1 MSKQDYSN
9 LGDFGDGLEFSISKP
24 NQENMD
30 TEVLKAGTYQL
41 PEDCTA
47 SVVKG
52 EVIVYQKRKSVLK
65 EGDYRCKDC
74 RFNIIGY
81 ATNNA
86 RYSTYVC
93 LVNRKNMGSYGAMKV
108 LHDMQ
113 KWRRG
118 RKMPMV
124 SPILFGAAI
133 DVAISVLRKDL
144 RTTQKLKED
153 GQERSNQEPAGGGGQ
168 V

>member
-1 MSKQDYSN
+1 MANDVY
-9 LGDFGDGLEFSISKP
+9 P
-24 NQENMD
+24 NKYD
-30 TEVLKAGTYQL
+30 L
-41 PEDCTA
+41 
-47 SVVKG
+47 
-52 EVIVYQKRKSVLK
+52 
-65 EGDYRCKDC
+65 
-74 RFNIIGY
+74 
-81 ATNNA
+81 
-86 RYSTYVC
+86 C
-93 LVNRKNMGSYGAMKV
+93 LVNCENMSVYGAMKV

>member
-1 MSKQDYSN
+1 MIVC
-9 LGDFGDGLEFSISKP
+9 FGCKYLDTHTVLPDG
-24 NQENMD
+24 
-30 TEVLKAGTYQL
+30 
-41 PEDCTA
+41 
-47 SVVKG
+47 
-52 EVIVYQKRKSVLK
+52 RH
-65 EGDYRCKDC
+65 RCKLANDVYPKINDC
-74 RFNIIGY
+74 
-81 ATNNA
+81 
-86 RYSTYVC
+86 C
-93 LVNRKNMGSYGAMKV
+93 LVNRENMGSYGAMKV

-113 KWRRG
+113 NWRRG
-118 RKMPMV
+118 RNMPMV

>member
-1 MSKQDYSN
+1 MIVCSTCKYFDRHAV
-9 LGDFGDGLEFSISKP
+9 LPDG
-24 NQENMD
+24 
-30 TEVLKAGTYQL
+30 
-41 PEDCTA
+41 
-47 SVVKG
+47 
-52 EVIVYQKRKSVLK
+52 RH
-65 EGDYRCKDC
+65 RCKLSDGVYPK
-74 RFNIIGY
+74 IHD
-81 ATNNA
+81 
-86 RYSTYVC
+86 VC
-93 LVNRKNMGSYGAMKV
+93 LVNRENMGLYGAMKV

-133 DVAISVLRKDL
+133 DVAISVLRKNL

>member
-1 MSKQDYSN
+1 MIVCSTCKYFDRHTV
-9 LGDFGDGLEFSISKP
+9 LPDG
-24 NQENMD
+24 
-30 TEVLKAGTYQL
+30 
-41 PEDCTA
+41 
-47 SVVKG
+47 
-52 EVIVYQKRKSVLK
+52 R
-65 EGDYRCKDC
+65 YRCKLANDVYL
-74 RFNIIGY
+74 NKY
-81 ATNNA
+81 DL
-86 RYSTYVC
+86 C
-93 LVNRKNMGSYGAMKV
+93 LVNRENMSVYGAMKV

>member
-1 MSKQDYSN
+1 MIVCSTCKYFDRHTV
-9 LGDFGDGLEFSISKP
+9 LLDG
-24 NQENMD
+24 
-30 TEVLKAGTYQL
+30 
-41 PEDCTA
+41 
-47 SVVKG
+47 
-52 EVIVYQKRKSVLK
+52 RH
-65 EGDYRCKDC
+65 RCKLANDVYP
-74 RFNIIGY
+74 NKY
-81 ATNNA
+81 DL
-86 RYSTYVC
+86 C
-93 LVNRKNMGSYGAMKV
+93 LVNRENMSVYGAMKV

>member
-1 MSKQDYSN
+1 M
-9 LGDFGDGLEFSISKP
+9 LVCFGCKYL
-24 NQENMD
+24 D
-30 TEVLKAGTYQL
+30 THTTL
-41 PEDCTA
+41 PEG
-47 SVVKG
+47 KH
-52 EVIVYQKRKSVLK
+52 
-65 EGDYRCKDC
+65 RCKLSDVVYPKINDC
-74 RFNIIGY
+74 
-81 ATNNA
+81 
-86 RYSTYVC
+86 C
-93 LVNRKNMGSYGAMKV
+93 LVNRENMDSHGAMKV

-144 RTTQKLKED
+144 RTTKKLKED
-153 GQERSNQEPAGGGGQ
+153 GQERSNQESAGGSGQ

>member
-1 MSKQDYSN
+1 M
-9 LGDFGDGLEFSISKP
+9 LVCFGCKYLDTHTVLPDGRHRCKLADGVYP
-24 NQENMD
+24 NKYDLCLINRENMG
-30 TEVLKAGTYQL
+30 L
-41 PEDCTA
+41 
-47 SVVKG
+47 
-52 EVIVYQKRKSVLK
+52 R
-65 EGDYRCKDC
+65 
-74 RFNIIGY
+74 
-81 ATNNA
+81 
-86 RYSTYVC
+86 
-93 LVNRKNMGSYGAMKV
+93 GAMKV

-144 RTTQKLKED
+144 IKAQKLKED

>member
-1 MSKQDYSN
+1 M
-9 LGDFGDGLEFSISKP
+9 LVCFGCKYLDTHTVLPDGRHRCKLSDGVYP
-24 NQENMD
+24 NKYDLCLINRENMG
-30 TEVLKAGTYQL
+30 L
-41 PEDCTA
+41 
-47 SVVKG
+47 
-52 EVIVYQKRKSVLK
+52 R
-65 EGDYRCKDC
+65 
-74 RFNIIGY
+74 
-81 ATNNA
+81 
-86 RYSTYVC
+86 
-93 LVNRKNMGSYGAMKV
+93 GAMKV

-153 GQERSNQEPAGGGGQ
+153 GQERSNQEPAGGSGQ

>member
-1 MSKQDYSN
+1 MIVCSTCKYFDRHTV
-9 LGDFGDGLEFSISKP
+9 LPDG
-24 NQENMD
+24 
-30 TEVLKAGTYQL
+30 
-41 PEDCTA
+41 
-47 SVVKG
+47 
-52 EVIVYQKRKSVLK
+52 RH
-65 EGDYRCKDC
+65 RCKLANDVYL
-74 RFNIIGY
+74 NKY
-81 ATNNA
+81 DL
-86 RYSTYVC
+86 C
-93 LVNRKNMGSYGAMKV
+93 LVNRENMSVYGAMKV

-153 GQERSNQEPAGGGGQ
+153 GQERINQEPAGGSGQ

>member
-1 MSKQDYSN
+1 MIVCSACKYFDRHTV
-9 LGDFGDGLEFSISKP
+9 LPDG
-24 NQENMD
+24 
-30 TEVLKAGTYQL
+30 
-41 PEDCTA
+41 
-47 SVVKG
+47 
-52 EVIVYQKRKSVLK
+52 RR
-65 EGDYRCKDC
+65 RCKLANGVYPKIHD
-74 RFNIIGY
+74 
-81 ATNNA
+81 
-86 RYSTYVC
+86 VC
-93 LVNRKNMGSYGAMKV
+93 LVNRESMDSYGAMKV

-118 RKMPMV
+118 RKMPMI

-153 GQERSNQEPAGGGGQ
+153 GQERSNQKPAGGSGQ

>member
-1 MSKQDYSN
+1 MIVCSTCKYFDRHTA
-9 LGDFGDGLEFSISKP
+9 LPDGR
-24 NQENMD
+24 
-30 TEVLKAGTYQL
+30 
-41 PEDCTA
+41 C
-47 SVVKG
+47 
-52 EVIVYQKRKSVLK
+52 
-65 EGDYRCKDC
+65 RCKLSDGVYP
-74 RFNIIGY
+74 NKY
-81 ATNNA
+81 DL
-86 RYSTYVC
+86 C
-93 LVNRKNMGSYGAMKV
+93 LINRKNMGLYGAMKV

-113 KWRRG
+113 NWRRG
-118 RKMPMV
+118 RNMPMV

>member
-1 MSKQDYSN
+1 MIVCSTCKYFDRHKV
-9 LGDFGDGLEFSISKP
+9 LPDG
-24 NQENMD
+24 
-30 TEVLKAGTYQL
+30 
-41 PEDCTA
+41 
-47 SVVKG
+47 
-52 EVIVYQKRKSVLK
+52 RH
-65 EGDYRCKDC
+65 RCKLSDG
-74 RFNIIGY
+74 IYPKIHD
-81 ATNNA
+81 
-86 RYSTYVC
+86 VC
-93 LVNRKNMGSYGAMKV
+93 LVNRENMGVYGAMKV

-153 GQERSNQEPAGGGGQ
+153 GQERSNQEPAGGGRQ

>member
-1 MSKQDYSN
+1 MIVCSTCKYFDRHTV
-9 LGDFGDGLEFSISKP
+9 LPDG
-24 NQENMD
+24 
-30 TEVLKAGTYQL
+30 
-41 PEDCTA
+41 
-47 SVVKG
+47 
-52 EVIVYQKRKSVLK
+52 RH
-65 EGDYRCKDC
+65 RCKLSDVVYPK
-74 RFNIIGY
+74 IHD
-81 ATNNA
+81 
-86 RYSTYVC
+86 VC
-93 LVNRKNMGSYGAMKV
+93 LVNRENMGSCGAMKV

-153 GQERSNQEPAGGGGQ
+153 GQERSNQEPTGGSGQ

>member
-1 MSKQDYSN
+1 MIVCSTCKYFDRHTA
-9 LGDFGDGLEFSISKP
+9 LPDGRCSCKLSDGVYP
-24 NQENMD
+24 NKYD
-30 TEVLKAGTYQL
+30 L
-41 PEDCTA
+41 
-47 SVVKG
+47 
-52 EVIVYQKRKSVLK
+52 
-65 EGDYRCKDC
+65 
-74 RFNIIGY
+74 
-81 ATNNA
+81 
-86 RYSTYVC
+86 C
-93 LVNRKNMGSYGAMKV
+93 LVNRKNMGLYGAIKV

-153 GQERSNQEPAGGGGQ
+153 GQERSDQEPAGGGGQ

>member
-1 MSKQDYSN
+1 MIVCSTCKYFDRHTV
-9 LGDFGDGLEFSISKP
+9 LLDG
-24 NQENMD
+24 
-30 TEVLKAGTYQL
+30 
-41 PEDCTA
+41 
-47 SVVKG
+47 
-52 EVIVYQKRKSVLK
+52 RH
-65 EGDYRCKDC
+65 RCKLANDVYL
-74 RFNIIGY
+74 NKY
-81 ATNNA
+81 DL
-86 RYSTYVC
+86 C
-93 LVNRKNMGSYGAMKV
+93 LINRKNMGVYGAMKV

>member
-1 MSKQDYSN
+1 MIVCSTFKYFDRHTV
-9 LGDFGDGLEFSISKP
+9 LPDG
-24 NQENMD
+24 
-30 TEVLKAGTYQL
+30 
-41 PEDCTA
+41 
-47 SVVKG
+47 
-52 EVIVYQKRKSVLK
+52 RH
-65 EGDYRCKDC
+65 RCKLSDVVYPKINDC
-74 RFNIIGY
+74 
-81 ATNNA
+81 
-86 RYSTYVC
+86 C
-93 LVNRKNMGSYGAMKV
+93 LVNRKNMGSFGAMKV

-124 SPILFGAAI
+124 LPILFGAAI

-144 RTTQKLKED
+144 RTTQKRKED

>member
-1 MSKQDYSN
+1 MIVCSTCKYFDRHTV
-9 LGDFGDGLEFSISKP
+9 LLDG
-24 NQENMD
+24 
-30 TEVLKAGTYQL
+30 
-41 PEDCTA
+41 
-47 SVVKG
+47 
-52 EVIVYQKRKSVLK
+52 RH
-65 EGDYRCKDC
+65 RCKLANDVYP
-74 RFNIIGY
+74 NKY
-81 ATNNA
+81 DL
-86 RYSTYVC
+86 C
-93 LVNRKNMGSYGAMKV
+93 LVNRENMSVYGAMKV

-153 GQERSNQEPAGGGGQ
+153 GQKRSNQEPAGGGGQ

>member
-1 MSKQDYSN
+1 M
-9 LGDFGDGLEFSISKP
+9 LVCFGCKYLDTHTVLSDG
-24 NQENMD
+24 
-30 TEVLKAGTYQL
+30 
-41 PEDCTA
+41 
-47 SVVKG
+47 
-52 EVIVYQKRKSVLK
+52 RH
-65 EGDYRCKDC
+65 RCKLSDGVYHKINDC
-74 RFNIIGY
+74 
-81 ATNNA
+81 
-86 RYSTYVC
+86 C
-93 LVNRKNMGSYGAMKV
+93 LVNRENMSVYGAMKV

-153 GQERSNQEPAGGGGQ
+153 GQERSDQEPAGGSGQ

>member
-1 MSKQDYSN
+1 MIVCSTCKYFDRHKV
-9 LGDFGDGLEFSISKP
+9 LPDGRHRCKLSDGIYPKIHDVCLA
-24 NQENMD
+24 NRENMG
-30 TEVLKAGTYQL
+30 V
-41 PEDCTA
+41 
-47 SVVKG
+47 
-52 EVIVYQKRKSVLK
+52 
-65 EGDYRCKDC
+65 
-74 RFNIIGY
+74 
-81 ATNNA
+81 
-86 RYSTYVC
+86 
-93 LVNRKNMGSYGAMKV
+93 YGAMKV

-144 RTTQKLKED
+144 RITQKLKED
-153 GQERSNQEPAGGGGQ
+153 GQERSDQEPAGGGGQ

>member
-1 MSKQDYSN
+1 M
-9 LGDFGDGLEFSISKP
+9 LVCFGCKYLDTHTVLPDGRHRCKLADGVYP
-24 NQENMD
+24 NKYDLCLINRENMG
-30 TEVLKAGTYQL
+30 V
-41 PEDCTA
+41 
-47 SVVKG
+47 
-52 EVIVYQKRKSVLK
+52 
-65 EGDYRCKDC
+65 
-74 RFNIIGY
+74 
-81 ATNNA
+81 
-86 RYSTYVC
+86 
-93 LVNRKNMGSYGAMKV
+93 YGAMKV

>member
-1 MSKQDYSN
+1 MIVCSTCKYFYRHTV
-9 LGDFGDGLEFSISKP
+9 LPDG
-24 NQENMD
+24 
-30 TEVLKAGTYQL
+30 
-41 PEDCTA
+41 
-47 SVVKG
+47 
-52 EVIVYQKRKSVLK
+52 RH
-65 EGDYRCKDC
+65 RCKLANDVYL
-74 RFNIIGY
+74 NKY
-81 ATNNA
+81 DL
-86 RYSTYVC
+86 C
-93 LVNRKNMGSYGAMKV
+93 LVNRENMSVYGAMKV

>member
-1 MSKQDYSN
+1 MILCSTCKYFDRHTV
-9 LGDFGDGLEFSISKP
+9 LPDG
-24 NQENMD
+24 
-30 TEVLKAGTYQL
+30 
-41 PEDCTA
+41 
-47 SVVKG
+47 
-52 EVIVYQKRKSVLK
+52 RH
-65 EGDYRCKDC
+65 RCKLSDDVYPK
-74 RFNIIGY
+74 IHD
-81 ATNNA
+81 
-86 RYSTYVC
+86 VC
-93 LVNRKNMGSYGAMKV
+93 LVNRENMGVYGAMKV

-144 RTTQKLKED
+144 RTTQKLKGD